1 MKGPAM
7 TFRCLTLAFLATLAT
22 PAFADEDVTD
32 TATGTVYALTLND
45 DGTATLASKVD
56 EIDSFAL
63 KSDCYAEHPIYGL
76 GAWQAVDG
84 GWRIMVQGSQIVS
97 FEGTPPLDNPACVP
111 Q

>member
-1 MKGPAM
+1 VQKI
-7 TFRCLTLAFLATLAT
+7 TLAILVAFAT
-22 PAFADEDVTD
+22 PALAETELADQ
-32 TATGTVYALTLND
+32 ATGAVYILGEVAEGKVTLTSKA
-45 DGTATLASKVD
+45 DGEMDA
-56 EIDSFAL
+56 FAL
-63 KSDCYAEHPIYGL
+63 SQDTCYSEHPIYGL